1 MKTRISGSVTGIS
14 LMVLFLM
21 AGCEDRVYEE
31 YYVMTPVYMSFEDLR
46 KSVEADDP
54 KEISQPGKI
63 YLKDN
68 FIFIN
73 EYFEGIHII
82 DNTDPGN
89 PVVAGFITIPG
100 NVDIAVA
107 GNILYAD
114 SFTDLVVLDISD
126 MTDIHEIDRIEDI
139 FPYTVPET
147 EGKMLL
153 TTMVEPAKG
162 VVVAWD
168 KEKRKERV
176 AGQSSRDVFI
186 RFETLGLAT
195 FAGAKDAGFSA
206 GSSAGQGGSMA
217 RFGIYDNYLYAID
230 HLDMHIFNIE
240 NFSSPLKSGS
250 ERIDWSIE
258 TMFIYG
264 DKMFIGGQRGM
275 YIYDLNDPAK
285 PVHLSTYWHI
295 TSCDPVVVEGD
306 IAYVTLRA
314 GTFCGAG
321 DNRLD
326 VIDISDL
333 RNPKLIKDY
342 QMREP
347 YGLGVDNKI
356 LFICEGNKGLV
367 VYNAEDPLMIT
378 KNKIADFP
386 GIHAYDVIPVNGVLL
401 MIGLDGLYQYDYSDP
416 AKIEKLSFIP
426 VYSN

>member
-1 MKTRISGSVTGIS
+1 MNTKISGSVTGI
-14 LMVLFLM
+14 LLVVMFLI

-63 YLKDN
+63 YLKDH

-82 DNTDPGN
+82 DNSDPKA
-89 PVVAGFITIPG
+89 PVINGFINIPG
-100 NVDIAVA
+100 NVDMAIT

-114 SFTDLVVLDISD
+114 SFTDLVVMDISD
-126 MTDIHEIDRIEDI
+126 MGDIRVIDRIEDI

-147 EGKMLL
+147 AGVMLL
-153 TTMVEPAKG
+153 TAMVEPSKG
-162 VVVAWD
+162 VVVAWN

-176 AGQSSRDVFI
+176 SGQSNNGFISFRDQ
-186 RFETLGLAT
+186 GLST
-195 FAGAKDAGFSA
+195 FSAARADAGSSAGA
-206 GSSAGQGGSMA
+206 SAGQGGSMA

-275 YIYDLNDPAK
+275 YIYDLDDPAK
-285 PVHLSTYWHI
+285 PVHLSTYRHI
-295 TSCDPVVVEGD
+295 TSCDPVVVEGNT
-306 IAYVTLRA
+306 AYVTLRA

-333 RNPKLIKDY
+333 RNPRLIKEY

-347 YGLGVDNKI
+347 YGLGIDNNI
-356 LFICEGNKGLV
+356 LFICEGENGLV
-367 VYNAEDPLMIT
+367 VYNAEDPLMIAR
-378 KNKIADFP
+378 NKIADFP

-416 AKIEKLSFIP
+416 ANIEKLSFIP